1 MKYQV
6 LLICLALW
14 TGEMNQILCCDW
26 IPKWKNFCHLA
37 LLRVPWVSRKKNFPE
52 SPLINPLLITLVWW
66 RFLDVVWPF
75 SFFCRF
81 LNFHFIL
88 IDKKKLGH
96 NQAILTL
103 HLVNN
108 PYVLWSNICHALM
121 LSNEMSSMHV
131 QLLDLD
137 ILWVAMRPGVCLH
150 EIIET
155 EASKWR
161 RCRHWRET

>member
-1 MKYQV
+1 MPCSVNRRDEPNPV
-6 LLICLALW
+6 LWLDTQMEKLLPSCPLASSLGIPQEKFPWKPLNKSFIDHACLVKIP
-14 TGEMNQILCCDW
+14 GCCM
-26 IPKWKNFCHLA
+26 A
-37 LLRVPWVSRKKNFPE
+37 
-52 SPLINPLLITLVWW
+52 
-66 RFLDVVWPF
+66 F

-137 ILWVAMRPGVCLH
+137 ILWVAMRPRVCLH